1 LQKENDLTE
10 HEVAKLDTE
19 YRADHPEGLQPS
31 IAATET
37 DQKDI
42 EADQTLDAHSKEE
55 AGEKSAIEVQTG
67 VKSDVA
73 VNDSKP

>member
-10 HEVAKLDTE
+10 QEVAKLDTE

-31 IAATET
+31 IAGTEN
-37 DQKDI
+37 DQKDT
-42 EADQTLDAHSKEE
+42 EADQALDAPSEVE
-55 AGEKSAIEVQTG
+55 AGEKSTTEIQTG